1 MILFFRFLYSK
12 NNNSLTL
19 WTKLKKEIISYDE
32 QLTRCIEILRD
43 IVTRRL
49 IELDLS
55 RII

>member
-1 MILFFRFLYSK
+1 MILFFRFLHSK